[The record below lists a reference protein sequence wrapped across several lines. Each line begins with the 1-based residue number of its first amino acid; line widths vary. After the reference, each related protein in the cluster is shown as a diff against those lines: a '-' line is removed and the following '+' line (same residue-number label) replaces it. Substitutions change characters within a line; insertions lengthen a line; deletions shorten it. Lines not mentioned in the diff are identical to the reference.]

1 MVIVISLDHCP
12 LESTM
17 ANLSTLPQDHFFAL
31 CTMDDRR
38 KIQVRKFS
46 WEREKA
52 PFYEVPEA
60 VASIEEHPSIAKH
73 LNSSTMKSAGRRNAK
88 VVIYKVNSKT
98 NHPTLT
104 TAGSLYLN
112 GANQFVI
119 GNQPLSKESAFNA
132 STLIAD
138 LWGNEADKSASAS
151 QILQKFSE

>member
-1 MVIVISLDHCP
+1 
-12 LESTM
+12 
-17 ANLSTLPQDHFFAL
+17 
-31 CTMDDRR
+31 
-38 KIQVRKFS
+38 
-46 WEREKA
+46 
-52 PFYEVPEA
+52 
-60 VASIEEHPSIAKH
+60 
-73 LNSSTMKSAGRRNAK
+73 MKSAGRRNAK